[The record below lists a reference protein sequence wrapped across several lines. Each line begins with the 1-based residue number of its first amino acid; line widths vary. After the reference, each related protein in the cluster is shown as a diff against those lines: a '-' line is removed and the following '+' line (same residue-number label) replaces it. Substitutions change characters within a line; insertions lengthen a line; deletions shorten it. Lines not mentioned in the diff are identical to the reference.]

1 MNYELLT
8 QITTLISDLN
18 THFERAWQASMNGEN
33 GQPDE
38 LEKKH
43 QINLAI
49 VELHKL
55 NQLVF
60 PASTGGDMV
69 ISDLIKE
76 QHAEIEALENDI
88 YNLNSMD

>member
-1 MNYELLT
+1 MNTELLT
-8 QITTLISDLN
+8 QITTLTSDLN
-18 THFERAWQASMNGEN
+18 THFERAWQAAMNGEN

-38 LEKKH
+38 LEKKY
-43 QINLAI
+43 QIDLAI

-69 ISDLIKE
+69 ISEVLKE
-76 QHAEIEALENDI
+76 QRAEINELRSIFD
-88 YNLNSMD
+88 LNEMD